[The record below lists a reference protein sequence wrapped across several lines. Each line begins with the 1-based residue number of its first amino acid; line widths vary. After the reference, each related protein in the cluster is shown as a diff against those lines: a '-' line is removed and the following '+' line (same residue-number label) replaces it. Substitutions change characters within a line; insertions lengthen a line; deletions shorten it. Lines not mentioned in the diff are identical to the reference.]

1 MVPAT
6 IPAHEVLL
14 AAAFRDNL
22 FFLFLPIPAILK
34 RTEEGETTRALE
46 EMARSDGQGVQHQ
59 W

>member
-1 MVPAT
+1 MKYCWQRHCSCEGQPVFF
-6 IPAHEVLL
+6 VF
-14 AAAFRDNL
+14 AFET
-22 FFLFLPIPAILK
+22 AILK